1 MYGLN
6 LKESRILATRL
17 VTLEE
22 KKAFCGRLKEAVK
35 NRKFIILQ
43 RRSNIDFVLGL
54 RTDFNEIAKIIANK
68 ISKYDVRTTIKDDKD
83 PEGKDELWVCRL
95 KFPRSMFPEYFV
107 KGNYIYIYLKI
118 KEDEDKM
125 IAISLHECYEEI
137 FVDNSKLDTNPNN
150 SFLRKVADIW
160 VNNYRNATNAYNKY
174 VNFTVNEDPEDQRII
189 VQFASPVSKYDVD
202 VFLKRMPSNMGMD
215 KKYVWNHYTIGLP
228 LKEDN
233 SKTEEEKEKEEYENS
248 KILVLNIETKSFLKK
263 W

>member
-43 RRSNIDFVLGL
+43 RKENIDFVLGL
-54 RTDFNEIAKIIANK
+54 RTDFNEITKIIANT
-68 ISKYDVRTTIKDDKD
+68 ISEYDVRTTIKDNKD
-83 PEGKDELWVCRL
+83 PEGKRELWVCRL
-95 KFPRSMFPEYFV
+95 KFPRSLFP
-107 KGNYIYIYLKI
+107 NYYVRGKFIYAYLKV
-118 KEDEDKM
+118 KEDGDSM
-125 IAISLHECYEEI
+125 IVVSFHECWEEI
-137 FVDNSKLDTNPNN
+137 FVDSSMMSINPNN
-150 SFLRKVADIW
+150 SFLLKMAGFW
-160 VNNYRNATNAYNKY
+160 TNNYKKSQNTYNRY
-174 VNFTVNEDPEDQRII
+174 INFTVNEDPKDQRII
-189 VQFASPVSKYDVD
+189 VQFEEPLNDQTITA
-202 VFLKRMPSNMGMD
+202 FLKCMPSNMGID
-215 KKYVWNHYTIGLP
+215 KKYVWNHYEIGLP
-228 LKEDN
+228 LKEDD